1 MTSEYSTF
9 KPNMPIQNY
18 LADPVQDCIPG
29 NFFNGADNPLRYDI
43 GRCDAFMSQRCAR
56 NWDGY
61 CDIYL
66 RQQKHKDKTG
76 KASNKFLTEALNSQF
91 CRVDKDLPGSE
102 NTCYTRCEQMDPLAP
117 DSAQVCRNDGD
128 YIYRKSTI
136 TQNIDTQFNSTG
148 RLSTPSGISIAACP
162 MVCDKFSEELL
173 SDSNRVLNE
182 CLDRGIAADVLVNIA
197 ENAISSGVK
206 ITNSRFLR
214 FINSFVLNKADSL
227 KPGFSSLGA
236 SPMLTTVQRAL
247 PAVDPYLP
255 KNNRYM
261 VDNTSLFGPQLSDN
275 KVKKEKF
282 EFDDSNS
289 PPKFT
294 AINPEEMPG
303 FPSLDSET
311 EERIRKAKRDSYS
324 NKTNNKTVSIPEF
337 YRYADADVDS
347 EKSDKKSNTILY
359 TIFIIILLFLLTYII
374 FYK

>member
-66 RQQKHKDKTG
+66 RQQEKADETG
-76 KASNKFLTEALNSQF
+76 KASNKFLTDALNAQF
-91 CRVDKDLPGSE
+91 CRVDNSLPGSE

-117 DSAQVCRNDGD
+117 DSAQICRHDGD
-128 YIYRKSTI
+128 YIYRKSI
-136 TQNIDTQFNSTG
+136 VSQNIDTQFNSTG
-148 RLSTPSGISIAACP
+148 RLSTPSGISIASCP
-162 MVCDKFSEELL
+162 MICDKFTEENL
-173 SDSNRVLNE
+173 SDNNRVLNE
-182 CLDRGIAADVLVNIA
+182 CLDRGIAADALVNIA

-214 FINSFVLNKADSL
+214 FINSFVLNKSDSL

-247 PAVDPYLP
+247 PAVDPYLQ
-255 KNNRYM
+255 KDNKYI
-261 VDNTSLFGPQLSDN
+261 VDNTALFGPQLGDS
-275 KVKKEKF
+275 KVNNSTEKF
-282 EFDDSNS
+282 EFMNNS
-289 PPKFT
+289 LPKFT
-294 AINPEEMPG
+294 AMNYDIEIDD
-303 FPSLDSET
+303 LDFKNNDKKENS
-311 EERIRKAKRDSYS
+311 KSS
-324 NKTNNKTVSIPEF
+324 NLIPEF
-337 YRYADADVDS
+337 YRYADIKTDN
-347 EKSDKKSNTILY
+347 KKNGLNIKTILY
-359 TIFIIILLFLLTYII
+359 IIFIIVLLFLLTYVIV
-374 FYK
+374 YK